1 VGKFRSLE
9 PQYPRILESFL
20 YVSDYST
27 MLENFLRQKKA
38 TILKRWFDMILET
51 YPPDTSGFL
60 KHEKNQ
66 FANPVGNTIL
76 LEIEDIYEELLRG
89 RDSEKLSHFLDRII
103 KIRAIQDFSP
113 ARAVAFIFHL
123 KNVIR
128 EELGGEIRNDQL
140 FEELLEFEYQIDKLA
155 LLAFNTYM
163 KCREKVYE
171 IRVAEVKNRVF
182 SLLKRADLIG
192 EISEQELDIREENID
207 SVV

>member
-1 VGKFRSLE
+1 
-9 PQYPRILESFL
+9 
-20 YVSDYST
+20 

-51 YPPDTSGFL
+51 YPPDTSRFL

-89 RDSEKLSHFLDRII
+89 RDSEKLSDFLDRII

-113 ARAVAFIFHL
+113 AQAVAFVFHL
-123 KNVIR
+123 KSAIR
-128 EELGGEIRNDQL
+128 EELGGEICGDHL
-140 FEELLEFEYQIDKLA
+140 FEELLEFELRIDKLA

-163 KCREKVYE
+163 KCREKVYQIRVNE
-171 IRVAEVKNRVF
+171 IRNRTF
-182 SLLKRADLIG
+182 RLLERVNLIG
-192 EISEQELDIREENID
+192 EISEQELDISLPSD
-207 SVV
+207 Y